1 MKTIIKERNNSTL
14 NQDLKEE
21 IKELKRLPTNK
32 LYVQLGVYKL
42 LYILN
47 GDVFMFLF
55 SLVSCFIPLLFFKF
69 SIITYSLALCMHLFI
84 WQKVKPMLDK
94 RFKTLE
100 EQQETKEIIFEIKKE
115 LKTRK

>member
-1 MKTIIKERNNSTL
+1 M
-14 NQDLKEE
+14 NQNLKEE
-21 IKELKRLPTNK
+21 IKELKRLPTKK

-47 GDVFMFLF
+47 DDVFMFLF

-69 SIITYSLALCMHLFI
+69 SFITYSLALFMHLII
-84 WQKVKPMLDK
+84 WQKAKPKLDK
-94 RFKTLE
+94 RFNTNE